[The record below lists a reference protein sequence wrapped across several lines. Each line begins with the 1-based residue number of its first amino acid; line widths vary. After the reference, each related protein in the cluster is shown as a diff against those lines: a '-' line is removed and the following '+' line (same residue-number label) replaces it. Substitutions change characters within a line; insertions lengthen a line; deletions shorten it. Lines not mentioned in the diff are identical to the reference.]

1 MEYVV
6 AKLYNELTQFN
17 TFVVNGYVCENGA
30 FSALIS
36 DKPKCRHDS
45 IIFQYGYSNIIS
57 LTDGLPVLFGSQA
70 WDIIE
75 FYVEHGNNY
84 ADYTIT
90 YSNGQKS
97 KIRAYNRELPDAVE
111 TDTLIDARLIDDRHT
126 NIFVDN
132 DDITVCVALDVNRIR
147 ARTKENAKVYE
158 YVRKNIPV
166 NIMQLALKEE
176 KMRLM
181 PCVMITDNKATLGF
195 VNVDDYKVIPTFGR
209 EVDISP
215 IIGYVEELKSKCNIV
230 YGALETY

>member
-1 MEYVV
+1 MGMEYVV

-36 DKPKCRHDS
+36 DKPKYRHDS
-45 IIFQYGYSNIIS
+45 IMFQYGYSNIIS
-57 LTDGLPVLFGSQA
+57 VADGLHGSQA
-70 WDIIE
+70 WDIDRFVSE
-75 FYVEHGNNY
+75 KGNDY
-84 ADYTIT
+84 TDYTII
-90 YSNGQKS
+90 YSNGQQS
-97 KIRAYNRELPDAVE
+97 QIRAYNRELPDEVK
-111 TDTLIDARLIDDRHT
+111 TDTLIDVRLIDDRHT

-132 DDITVCVALDVNRIR
+132 DTVTVCVALDVNRVR
-147 ARTKENAKVYE
+147 AGTKENARIYD
-158 YVRKNIPV
+158 YIHRNIPV
-166 NIMQLALKEE
+166 NFMQLELKER

-181 PCVMITDNKATLGF
+181 PCIMITDNKARLGF